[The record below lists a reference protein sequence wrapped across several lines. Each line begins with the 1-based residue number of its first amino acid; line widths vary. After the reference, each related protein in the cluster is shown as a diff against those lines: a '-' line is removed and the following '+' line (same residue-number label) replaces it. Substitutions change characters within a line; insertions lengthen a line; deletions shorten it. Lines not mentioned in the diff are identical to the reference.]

1 MRCYYFLSLSGLFF
15 TQQVEGQVE
24 SIALWDIVC
33 AFCKMQSA
41 NIFYTIRTLYIPH
54 TTEIERELR

>member
-15 TQQVEGQVE
+15 TQQVEGRVE

-41 NIFYTIRTLYIPH
+41 NIFILRTLYILH